1 MGMNETPSSERLH
14 IAFFGRRNAGKSSLL
29 NAVTGQEL
37 AVVSE
42 VRGTTTDP
50 VLKSMELLP
59 VGPVVIIDT
68 PGLDEDATELGQQR
82 VRKAR
87 QTLNRTDLAVLVA
100 DATQGLTPADR
111 EILSL
116 IEAKGLPHVIAFNKA
131 DLASGADALA
141 SGQPQALAVSARTG
155 YHIHELKELLAAT
168 AHTGEPSRRIL
179 DGLVDAGDL
188 VVLVTPIDS
197 AAPKGRLILPQQQTL
212 RDVLDRGALG
222 IVTRET
228 ELSAALSALSRP
240 PRLVVTD
247 SQAFGVVSRLVP
259 REVPLTSFS
268 ILFSRYKG
276 YLEGAVRGVRALERL
291 TDGARVLISEGCTHH
306 RQCGDIGTQKLPKW
320 ISDFTGRRLQF
331 EFSSGTGFPDDL
343 TPYSLIVHCGGCM
356 LNEREMRYR
365 AQCAADQGV
374 PLTNY
379 GILIAHVHGILAR
392 SIEPLPDIRSLL
404 D

>member
-392 SIEPLPDIRSLL
+392 SVEPLPDIRSLL

>member
-29 NAVTGQEL
+29 NAVTGQDL

-87 QTLNRTDLAVLVA
+87 QTLNRTDVAVLVA
-100 DATQGLTPADR
+100 DATQGLTAADR

-116 IEAKGLPHVIAFNKA
+116 IEAKRLPYVIAFNKS
-131 DLASGADALA
+131 DLVSGADALA
-141 SGQPQALAVSARTG
+141 SGLPHALAVSARTG
-155 YHIHELKELLAAT
+155 HHIHELKELLAAT
-168 AHTGEPSRRIL
+168 AHTGEPARRLL

-188 VVLVTPIDS
+188 VVLVTPLGS

-222 IVTRET
+222 VVTRET

-291 TDGARVLISEGCTHH
+291 SDGAKVLISEGCTHH

-320 ISDFTGRRLQF
+320 ISDFTGKRLQF
-331 EFSSGTGFPDDL
+331 EFSSGTGFPEDL
-343 TPYSLIVHCGGCM
+343 TPYGLIVHCGGCM

-392 SIEPLPDIRSLL
+392 SVEPLPDIRGLL

>member
-87 QTLNRTDLAVLVA
+87 QTLNRTDLAVLVV

-392 SIEPLPDIRSLL
+392 SVGPLPDIRGLL
-404 D
+404 G

>member
-29 NAVTGQEL
+29 NAVTGQDL

-87 QTLNRTDLAVLVA
+87 QTLNRTDVAVLVA
-100 DATQGLTPADR
+100 DATQGLTTADR

-116 IEAKGLPHVIAFNKA
+116 IEAKRLPYVIAFNKS
-131 DLASGADALA
+131 DLVSGADALA
-141 SGQPQALAVSARTG
+141 SGLPHALAVSARTG
-155 YHIHELKELLAAT
+155 HHIHELKELLAAT

-222 IVTRET
+222 VVTRET

-291 TDGARVLISEGCTHH
+291 SDGAKVLISEGCTHH

-320 ISDFTGRRLQF
+320 ISDFTGKRLQF
-331 EFSSGTGFPDDL
+331 EFSSGTGFPEDL
-343 TPYSLIVHCGGCM
+343 TPYGLVVHCGGCM

-392 SIEPLPDIRSLL
+392 SVEPLPDIRGLL

>member
-29 NAVTGQEL
+29 NAVTGQDL

-87 QTLNRTDLAVLVA
+87 QTLNRTDVAVLVA
-100 DATQGLTPADR
+100 DATQGLTAADR

-116 IEAKGLPHVIAFNKA
+116 IEAKRLPYVIAFNKS
-131 DLASGADALA
+131 DLVSGADALA
-141 SGQPQALAVSARTG
+141 SGLPHALAVSARTG
-155 YHIHELKELLAAT
+155 HHIHELKELLAAT
-168 AHTGEPSRRIL
+168 AHTGEPTRRIL

-222 IVTRET
+222 VVTRET

-291 TDGARVLISEGCTHH
+291 SDGAKVLISEGCTHH

-320 ISDFTGRRLQF
+320 ISDFTGKRLQF
-331 EFSSGTGFPDDL
+331 EFSSGTGFPEDL
-343 TPYSLIVHCGGCM
+343 TPYGLIVHCGGCM

-392 SIEPLPDIRSLL
+392 SVEPLPDIRGLL

>member
-29 NAVTGQEL
+29 NAVTGQDL

-87 QTLNRTDLAVLVA
+87 QTLNRTDVAVLVA
-100 DATQGLTPADR
+100 DATQGLTAADR

-116 IEAKGLPHVIAFNKA
+116 IEAKRLPYVIAFNKS
-131 DLASGADALA
+131 DLVSGADALA
-141 SGQPQALAVSARTG
+141 SGLPHALAVSARTG
-155 YHIHELKELLAAT
+155 HHIHELKELLAAT

-222 IVTRET
+222 VVTRET

-291 TDGARVLISEGCTHH
+291 SDGAKVLISEGCTHH

-320 ISDFTGRRLQF
+320 ISDFTGKRLQF
-331 EFSSGTGFPDDL
+331 EFSSGTGIPEDL
-343 TPYSLIVHCGGCM
+343 TPYGLIVHCGGCM

-392 SIEPLPDIRSLL
+392 SVEPLPDIRGLL

>member
-29 NAVTGQEL
+29 NAVTGQDL

-87 QTLNRTDLAVLVA
+87 QTLNRTDVAVLVA
-100 DATQGLTPADR
+100 DATQGLTTADR

-116 IEAKGLPHVIAFNKA
+116 IEAKRLPYVIAFNKS
-131 DLASGADALA
+131 DLVSGADALA
-141 SGQPQALAVSARTG
+141 SGLPHALAVSARTG
-155 YHIHELKELLAAT
+155 HHIHELKELLAAT

-222 IVTRET
+222 VVTRET

-291 TDGARVLISEGCTHH
+291 SDGAKVLISEGCTHH

-320 ISDFTGRRLQF
+320 ISDFTGKRLQF
-331 EFSSGTGFPDDL
+331 EFSSGTGFPEDL
-343 TPYSLIVHCGGCM
+343 TPYGLVVHCGGCM

-392 SIEPLPDIRSLL
+392 SVEPLPDIRGLL
-404 D
+404 G

>member
-29 NAVTGQEL
+29 NAVTGQDL

-87 QTLNRTDLAVLVA
+87 QTLNRTDRAVLVA
-100 DATQGLTPADR
+100 DATQGLTAADR

-116 IEAKGLPHVIAFNKA
+116 IEAKRLPYVIAFNKS
-131 DLASGADALA
+131 DLVSGADALA
-141 SGQPQALAVSARTG
+141 SGLPHALAVSARTG
-155 YHIHELKELLAAT
+155 HHIHELKELLAAT

-222 IVTRET
+222 VVTRET

-291 TDGARVLISEGCTHH
+291 SDGAKVLISEGCTHH

-320 ISDFTGRRLQF
+320 ISDFTGKRLQF
-331 EFSSGTGFPDDL
+331 EFSSGTGFPEDL
-343 TPYSLIVHCGGCM
+343 TPYGLIVHCGGCM

-392 SIEPLPDIRSLL
+392 SVEPLPDIRGLL

>member
-276 YLEGAVRGVRALERL
+276 YLEGAVRGVRALECL

-392 SIEPLPDIRSLL
+392 SVEPLPDIRSLL
-404 D
+404 G

>member
-29 NAVTGQEL
+29 NAVTGQDL

-87 QTLNRTDLAVLVA
+87 QTLNRTDVAVLVA
-100 DATQGLTPADR
+100 DATQGLTAADR

-116 IEAKGLPHVIAFNKA
+116 IEAKRLPYVIAFNKS
-131 DLASGADALA
+131 DLVSGADALA
-141 SGQPQALAVSARTG
+141 SGLPHALAVSARTG
-155 YHIHELKELLAAT
+155 HHIHELKELLAAT
-168 AHTGEPSRRIL
+168 ARTGEPSRRIL

-222 IVTRET
+222 VVTRET

-291 TDGARVLISEGCTHH
+291 SDGAKVLISEGCTHH

-320 ISDFTGRRLQF
+320 ISDFTGKRLQF
-331 EFSSGTGFPDDL
+331 EFSSGTGFPEDL
-343 TPYSLIVHCGGCM
+343 TPYGLIVHCGGCM

-392 SIEPLPDIRSLL
+392 SVEPLPDIRGLL

>member
-29 NAVTGQEL
+29 NAVTGQDL

-87 QTLNRTDLAVLVA
+87 QTLNRTDVAVLVA
-100 DATQGLTPADR
+100 DATQGLTTADR

-116 IEAKGLPHVIAFNKA
+116 IEAKRLPYVIAFNKS
-131 DLASGADALA
+131 DLVSGADALA
-141 SGQPQALAVSARTG
+141 SGLPHALAVSARTG
-155 YHIHELKELLAAT
+155 HHIHELKELLAAT
-168 AHTGEPSRRIL
+168 AHTGEPARRIL

-222 IVTRET
+222 VVTRET

-291 TDGARVLISEGCTHH
+291 SDGAKVLISEGCTHH

-320 ISDFTGRRLQF
+320 ISDFTGKRLQF
-331 EFSSGTGFPDDL
+331 EFSSGTGFPEDL
-343 TPYSLIVHCGGCM
+343 TPYGLIVHCGGCM

-392 SIEPLPDIRSLL
+392 SVEPLPDIRGLL

>member
-68 PGLDEDATELGQQR
+68 PGLDDDATELGQQR

-87 QTLNRTDLAVLVA
+87 QTLNRTDLAVLVV

-392 SIEPLPDIRSLL
+392 SVEPLPDIRSLL
-404 D
+404 G

>member
-29 NAVTGQEL
+29 NAVTGQDL

-87 QTLNRTDLAVLVA
+87 QTLNRTDVAVLVA
-100 DATQGLTPADR
+100 DATQGLTTADR

-116 IEAKGLPHVIAFNKA
+116 IEAKRLPYVIAFNKS
-131 DLASGADALA
+131 DLVSGADALA
-141 SGQPQALAVSARTG
+141 SGLPHALAVSARTG
-155 YHIHELKELLAAT
+155 HHIHELKELLAAT
-168 AHTGEPSRRIL
+168 AHTGEPTRRIL

-222 IVTRET
+222 VVTRET

-247 SQAFGVVSRLVP
+247 SQAFGVVSCLVP

-291 TDGARVLISEGCTHH
+291 SDGAKVLISEGCTHH

-320 ISDFTGRRLQF
+320 ISDFTGKRLQF
-331 EFSSGTGFPDDL
+331 EFSSGTGFPEDL
-343 TPYSLIVHCGGCM
+343 TPYGLIVHCGGCM

-392 SIEPLPDIRSLL
+392 SVEPLPDIRGLL

>member
-29 NAVTGQEL
+29 NAVTGQDL

-87 QTLNRTDLAVLVA
+87 QTLNRTDVAVLVA
-100 DATQGLTPADR
+100 DATQGLTAADR

-116 IEAKGLPHVIAFNKA
+116 IEAKRLPYVIAFNKS
-131 DLASGADALA
+131 DLVSGADALA
-141 SGQPQALAVSARTG
+141 SGLPHALAVSARTG
-155 YHIHELKELLAAT
+155 HHIHELKELLAAT
-168 AHTGEPSRRIL
+168 AHTGEPARRIL

-222 IVTRET
+222 VVTRET

-291 TDGARVLISEGCTHH
+291 SDGAKVLISEGCTHH

-320 ISDFTGRRLQF
+320 ISDFTGKRLQF
-331 EFSSGTGFPDDL
+331 EFSSGTGFPEDL
-343 TPYSLIVHCGGCM
+343 TPYGLVVHCGGCM

-392 SIEPLPDIRSLL
+392 SVEPLPDIRGLL

>member
-29 NAVTGQEL
+29 NAVTGQDL

-87 QTLNRTDLAVLVA
+87 QTLNRTDVAVLVA
-100 DATQGLTPADR
+100 DATQGLTAADR

-116 IEAKGLPHVIAFNKA
+116 IEAKRLPYVIAFNKS
-131 DLASGADALA
+131 DLVSGADALA
-141 SGQPQALAVSARTG
+141 SGLPHALAVRARTG
-155 YHIHELKELLAAT
+155 HHIHELKELLAAT
-168 AHTGEPSRRIL
+168 AHTGEPARRIL

-222 IVTRET
+222 VVTRET

-291 TDGARVLISEGCTHH
+291 SDGAKVLISEGCTHH

-320 ISDFTGRRLQF
+320 ISDFTGKRLQF
-331 EFSSGTGFPDDL
+331 EFSSGTGFPEDL
-343 TPYSLIVHCGGCM
+343 TPYGLVVHCGGCM

-392 SIEPLPDIRSLL
+392 SVEPLPDIRGLL

>member
-29 NAVTGQEL
+29 NAVTGQDL

-87 QTLNRTDLAVLVA
+87 QTLNRTDVAVLVA
-100 DATQGLTPADR
+100 DATQGLTTADR

-116 IEAKGLPHVIAFNKA
+116 IEAKRLPYVIAFNKS
-131 DLASGADALA
+131 DLVSGADALA
-141 SGQPQALAVSARTG
+141 SGLPHALAVSARTG
-155 YHIHELKELLAAT
+155 HHIHELKELLA
-168 AHTGEPSRRIL
+168 GEPTRRIL

-212 RDVLDRGALG
+212 RDVLDRGAPG
-222 IVTRET
+222 VVTRET

-291 TDGARVLISEGCTHH
+291 SDGAKVLISEGCTHH

-320 ISDFTGRRLQF
+320 ISDFTGKRLQF
-331 EFSSGTGFPDDL
+331 EFSSGTGFPEDL
-343 TPYSLIVHCGGCM
+343 TPYGLIVHCGGCM

-392 SIEPLPDIRSLL
+392 SVEPLPDIRGLL

>member
-29 NAVTGQEL
+29 NAVTGQDL

-87 QTLNRTDLAVLVA
+87 QTLNRTDVAVLVA
-100 DATQGLTPADR
+100 DATQGLTTADR

-116 IEAKGLPHVIAFNKA
+116 IEAKRLPYVIAFNKS
-131 DLASGADALA
+131 DLVSGADALA
-141 SGQPQALAVSARTG
+141 SGLPHALAVSARTG
-155 YHIHELKELLAAT
+155 HHIHELKELLAAT
-168 AHTGEPSRRIL
+168 AHTGEPARRIL

-222 IVTRET
+222 VVTRET
-228 ELSAALSALSRP
+228 ELSAALAALSRP

-291 TDGARVLISEGCTHH
+291 SDGAKVLISEGCTHH

-320 ISDFTGRRLQF
+320 ISDFTGKRLQF
-331 EFSSGTGFPDDL
+331 EFSSGTGFPEDL
-343 TPYSLIVHCGGCM
+343 TPYGLVVHCGGCM

-392 SIEPLPDIRSLL
+392 SVEPLPDIRGLL

>member
-29 NAVTGQEL
+29 NAVTGQDL

-87 QTLNRTDLAVLVA
+87 QTLNRTDVAVLVA
-100 DATQGLTPADR
+100 DATQGLTTADR

-116 IEAKGLPHVIAFNKA
+116 IEAKRLPYVIAFNKS
-131 DLASGADALA
+131 DLVSGADALA
-141 SGQPQALAVSARTG
+141 SGLPHALAVSARTG
-155 YHIHELKELLAAT
+155 HHIHELKELLAAT
-168 AHTGEPSRRIL
+168 AHTGEPARRIL

-222 IVTRET
+222 VVTRET

-291 TDGARVLISEGCTHH
+291 SDGAKVLISEGCTHH

-320 ISDFTGRRLQF
+320 ISDFTGKRLQF
-331 EFSSGTGFPDDL
+331 EFSSGTGFPEDL
-343 TPYSLIVHCGGCM
+343 TPYGLIVHCGGCM

-379 GILIAHVHGILAR
+379 GILIAHVHGILTR
-392 SIEPLPDIRSLL
+392 SVEPLPDIRGLL

>member
-29 NAVTGQEL
+29 NAVTGQDL

-87 QTLNRTDLAVLVA
+87 QTLNRTDVAVLVA
-100 DATQGLTPADR
+100 DATQGLTAADR

-116 IEAKGLPHVIAFNKA
+116 IEAKRLPYVIAFNKS
-131 DLASGADALA
+131 DLVSGADALA
-141 SGQPQALAVSARTG
+141 SGLPHALAVSARTG
-155 YHIHELKELLAAT
+155 HHIHELKELLAAT
-168 AHTGEPSRRIL
+168 AHTGEPARRIL

-222 IVTRET
+222 VVTRET

-259 REVPLTSFS
+259 REVPLASVS

-291 TDGARVLISEGCTHH
+291 SDGAKVLISEGCTHH

-320 ISDFTGRRLQF
+320 ISDFTGKRLQF
-331 EFSSGTGFPDDL
+331 EFSSGTGFPEDL
-343 TPYSLIVHCGGCM
+343 TPYGLIVHCGGCM

-392 SIEPLPDIRSLL
+392 SVEPLPDIRGLL

>member
-29 NAVTGQEL
+29 NAVTGQDL

-87 QTLNRTDLAVLVA
+87 QTLNRTDVAVLVA
-100 DATQGLTPADR
+100 DATQGLTTADR

-116 IEAKGLPHVIAFNKA
+116 IEAKRLPYVIAFNKS
-131 DLASGADALA
+131 DLVSGADALA
-141 SGQPQALAVSARTG
+141 SGLPHALAVSARTG
-155 YHIHELKELLAAT
+155 HHIHELKELLAAT
-168 AHTGEPSRRIL
+168 AHTGEPARRIL

-222 IVTRET
+222 VVTRET

-247 SQAFGVVSRLVP
+247 SQAFGVVSCLVP

-291 TDGARVLISEGCTHH
+291 SDGAKVLISEGCTHH

-320 ISDFTGRRLQF
+320 ISDFTGKRLQF
-331 EFSSGTGFPDDL
+331 EFSSGTGFPEDL
-343 TPYSLIVHCGGCM
+343 TPYGLIVHCGGCM

-392 SIEPLPDIRSLL
+392 SVEPLPDIRGLL

>member
-29 NAVTGQEL
+29 NAVTGQDL

-87 QTLNRTDLAVLVA
+87 QTLNRTDVAVLVA
-100 DATQGLTPADR
+100 DATQGLTAADR

-116 IEAKGLPHVIAFNKA
+116 IEAKRLPYVIAFNKS
-131 DLASGADALA
+131 DLVSGADALA
-141 SGQPQALAVSARTG
+141 SGLPHALAVSARTG
-155 YHIHELKELLAAT
+155 HHIHELKELLAAT
-168 AHTGEPSRRIL
+168 ARTGEPSRRIL

-222 IVTRET
+222 VVTRET

-276 YLEGAVRGVRALERL
+276 YLEGAVRGGRALERL
-291 TDGARVLISEGCTHH
+291 SDGAKVLISEGCTHH

-320 ISDFTGRRLQF
+320 ISDFTGKRLQF

-343 TPYSLIVHCGGCM
+343 TPYGLIVHCGGCM

-392 SIEPLPDIRSLL
+392 SVEPLPDIRGLL

>member
-29 NAVTGQEL
+29 NAVTGQDL

-87 QTLNRTDLAVLVA
+87 QTLNRTDVAVLVA
-100 DATQGLTPADR
+100 EATQGLTTADR

-116 IEAKGLPHVIAFNKA
+116 IEAKRLPYVIAFNKS
-131 DLASGADALA
+131 DLVSGADALA
-141 SGQPQALAVSARTG
+141 SGLPHALAVSARTG
-155 YHIHELKELLAAT
+155 HHIHELKELLAAT
-168 AHTGEPSRRIL
+168 AHTGEPARRIL

-222 IVTRET
+222 VVTRET

-291 TDGARVLISEGCTHH
+291 SDGAKVLISEGCTHH

-320 ISDFTGRRLQF
+320 ISDFTGKRLQF
-331 EFSSGTGFPDDL
+331 EFSSGTGFPEDL
-343 TPYSLIVHCGGCM
+343 TPYGLIVHCGGCM

-392 SIEPLPDIRSLL
+392 SVEPLPDIRGLL

>member
-29 NAVTGQEL
+29 NAVTGQDL

-87 QTLNRTDLAVLVA
+87 QTLNRTDVAVLVA
-100 DATQGLTPADR
+100 DATQGLTTADR

-116 IEAKGLPHVIAFNKA
+116 IEAKRLPYVIAFNKS
-131 DLASGADALA
+131 DLVSGADALA
-141 SGQPQALAVSARTG
+141 SGLPHALAVSARTG
-155 YHIHELKELLAAT
+155 HHIHELKELLAAT
-168 AHTGEPSRRIL
+168 AHTGEPARRIL

-222 IVTRET
+222 VVTRET

-291 TDGARVLISEGCTHH
+291 SDGAKVLISEGCTHH

-320 ISDFTGRRLQF
+320 ISDFTGKRLQF
-331 EFSSGTGFPDDL
+331 EFSSGTGFPEDL
-343 TPYSLIVHCGGCM
+343 TPYGLVVHCGGCM

-392 SIEPLPDIRSLL
+392 SVEPLPDIRGLL

>member
-29 NAVTGQEL
+29 NAVTGQDL

-87 QTLNRTDLAVLVA
+87 QTLNRTDVAVLVA
-100 DATQGLTPADR
+100 DATQGLTAADR

-116 IEAKGLPHVIAFNKA
+116 IEAKRLPYVIAFNKS
-131 DLASGADALA
+131 DLVSGADALA
-141 SGQPQALAVSARTG
+141 SGLPHALAVSARTG
-155 YHIHELKELLAAT
+155 HHIHELKELLAAT

-188 VVLVTPIDS
+188 VILVTPIDS

-222 IVTRET
+222 VVTRET

-291 TDGARVLISEGCTHH
+291 SDGAKVLISEGCTHH

-320 ISDFTGRRLQF
+320 ISDFTGKRLQF
-331 EFSSGTGFPDDL
+331 EFSSGTGFPEDL
-343 TPYSLIVHCGGCM
+343 TPYGLIVHCGGCM
-356 LNEREMRYR
+356 LNEREMHYR

-392 SIEPLPDIRSLL
+392 SVEPLPDIRGLL

>member
-29 NAVTGQEL
+29 NAVTGQDL

-87 QTLNRTDLAVLVA
+87 QTLNRTDVAVLVA
-100 DATQGLTPADR
+100 DATQGLTAADR

-116 IEAKGLPHVIAFNKA
+116 IEAKRLPYVIAFNKS
-131 DLASGADALA
+131 DLVSGADALA
-141 SGQPQALAVSARTG
+141 SGLPHALAVSARTG
-155 YHIHELKELLAAT
+155 HHIHELKELLAAT
-168 AHTGEPSRRIL
+168 AHTGEPTRRIL

-222 IVTRET
+222 VVTRET

-291 TDGARVLISEGCTHH
+291 SDGAKVLISEGCTHH

-320 ISDFTGRRLQF
+320 ISDFTGKRLQF
-331 EFSSGTGFPDDL
+331 EFSSGTGFPEDL
-343 TPYSLIVHCGGCM
+343 TPYGLVVHCGGCM

-392 SIEPLPDIRSLL
+392 SVEPLPDIRGLL

>member
-29 NAVTGQEL
+29 NAVTGQDL

-87 QTLNRTDLAVLVA
+87 QTLNRTDVAVLVA
-100 DATQGLTPADR
+100 DATQGLTAADR

-116 IEAKGLPHVIAFNKA
+116 IEAKRLPYVIAFNKS
-131 DLASGADALA
+131 DLVSEADALA
-141 SGQPQALAVSARTG
+141 SGLPHALAVSARTG
-155 YHIHELKELLAAT
+155 HHIHELKELLAAT

-222 IVTRET
+222 VVTRET

-291 TDGARVLISEGCTHH
+291 SDGAKVLISEGCTHH

-320 ISDFTGRRLQF
+320 ISDFTGKRLQF
-331 EFSSGTGFPDDL
+331 EFSSGTGFPEDL
-343 TPYSLIVHCGGCM
+343 TPYGLIVHCGGCM

-392 SIEPLPDIRSLL
+392 SVEPLPDIRGLL

>member
-29 NAVTGQEL
+29 NAVTGQDL

-87 QTLNRTDLAVLVA
+87 QTLNRTDVAVLVA
-100 DATQGLTPADR
+100 DATQGLTAADR

-116 IEAKGLPHVIAFNKA
+116 IEAKRLPYVIAFNKS
-131 DLASGADALA
+131 DLVSGADALA
-141 SGQPQALAVSARTG
+141 SGLPHALAVSARTG
-155 YHIHELKELLAAT
+155 HHIHELKELLAAT

-222 IVTRET
+222 VVTRET

-291 TDGARVLISEGCTHH
+291 SDGAKVLISEGCTHH

-320 ISDFTGRRLQF
+320 ISDFTGKRLQF
-331 EFSSGTGFPDDL
+331 EFSSGTGFPEDL
-343 TPYSLIVHCGGCM
+343 TPYGLIVHCGGCM

-392 SIEPLPDIRSLL
+392 SVEPLPDIRGLL

>member
-228 ELSAALSALSRP
+228 ELSAALSALSCP

-392 SIEPLPDIRSLL
+392 SVEPLPDIRGLL

>member
-87 QTLNRTDLAVLVA
+87 QTLNRTDLAVLVV

-392 SIEPLPDIRSLL
+392 SVEPLPDIRGLL

>member
-29 NAVTGQEL
+29 NAVTGQDL

-87 QTLNRTDLAVLVA
+87 QTLNRTDVAVLVA
-100 DATQGLTPADR
+100 DATQGLTAADR

-116 IEAKGLPHVIAFNKA
+116 IEAKRLPYVIAFNKS
-131 DLASGADALA
+131 DLVSGADALA
-141 SGQPQALAVSARTG
+141 SGLPNALAVSARTG
-155 YHIHELKELLAAT
+155 HHIHELKELLAAT
-168 AHTGEPSRRIL
+168 AHTGEPARRIL

-222 IVTRET
+222 VVTRET

-291 TDGARVLISEGCTHH
+291 SDGAKVLISEGCTHH

-320 ISDFTGRRLQF
+320 ISDFTGKRLQF
-331 EFSSGTGFPDDL
+331 EFSSGTGFPEDL
-343 TPYSLIVHCGGCM
+343 TPYGLVVHCGGCM

-392 SIEPLPDIRSLL
+392 SVEPLPDIRGLL

>member
-29 NAVTGQEL
+29 NAVTGQDL

-87 QTLNRTDLAVLVA
+87 QTLNRTDVAVLVA
-100 DATQGLTPADR
+100 DATQGLTAADR

-116 IEAKGLPHVIAFNKA
+116 IEAKRLPYVIAFNKS
-131 DLASGADALA
+131 DLVSGADALA
-141 SGQPQALAVSARTG
+141 SGLPHALAVSARTG
-155 YHIHELKELLAAT
+155 HHIHELKELLAAT
-168 AHTGEPSRRIL
+168 AHTGEPARRIL

-222 IVTRET
+222 VVTRET

-291 TDGARVLISEGCTHH
+291 SDGAKVLISEGCTHH

-320 ISDFTGRRLQF
+320 ISDFTGKRLQF
-331 EFSSGTGFPDDL
+331 EFSSGTGFPEDL
-343 TPYSLIVHCGGCM
+343 TPYGLIVHCGGCM

-392 SIEPLPDIRSLL
+392 SVEPLLDIRGLL

>member
-29 NAVTGQEL
+29 NAVTGQDL

-87 QTLNRTDLAVLVA
+87 QTLNRTDVAVLVA
-100 DATQGLTPADR
+100 DATQGLTTADR

-116 IEAKGLPHVIAFNKA
+116 IEAKRLPYVIAFNKS
-131 DLASGADALA
+131 DLVSGADALA
-141 SGQPQALAVSARTG
+141 SGLPHALAVSARTG
-155 YHIHELKELLAAT
+155 HHIHELKELLAAT

-222 IVTRET
+222 VVTRET

-291 TDGARVLISEGCTHH
+291 SDGAKVLISEGCTHH

-320 ISDFTGRRLQF
+320 ISDFTGKRLQF
-331 EFSSGTGFPDDL
+331 EFSSGTGFPEDL
-343 TPYSLIVHCGGCM
+343 TPYGLIVHCGGCM

-392 SIEPLPDIRSLL
+392 SVEPLPDIRGLL

>member
-29 NAVTGQEL
+29 NAVTGQDL

-87 QTLNRTDLAVLVA
+87 QTLNRTDVAVLVA
-100 DATQGLTPADR
+100 DATQGLTAADR

-116 IEAKGLPHVIAFNKA
+116 IEAKRLPYVIAFNKS
-131 DLASGADALA
+131 DLVSGADALA
-141 SGQPQALAVSARTG
+141 SGLPHALAVSARTG
-155 YHIHELKELLAAT
+155 HHIHELKELLAAT

-222 IVTRET
+222 VVTRET

-291 TDGARVLISEGCTHH
+291 SDGAKVLISEGCTHH

-320 ISDFTGRRLQF
+320 ISDFTGKRLQF
-331 EFSSGTGFPDDL
+331 EFSSGTGFPEDL
-343 TPYSLIVHCGGCM
+343 TPYGLVVHCGGCM

-392 SIEPLPDIRSLL
+392 SVEPLPDIRGLL

>member
-29 NAVTGQEL
+29 NAVTGQDL

-87 QTLNRTDLAVLVA
+87 QTLNRTDVAVLVA
-100 DATQGLTPADR
+100 DATQGLTAADR

-116 IEAKGLPHVIAFNKA
+116 IEAKRLPYVIAFNKS
-131 DLASGADALA
+131 DLVSGADALA
-141 SGQPQALAVSARTG
+141 SGLPQALAVSARTG
-155 YHIHELKELLAAT
+155 HHIHELKELLAAT
-168 AHTGEPSRRIL
+168 AHTGEPARRIL

-222 IVTRET
+222 VVTRET

-291 TDGARVLISEGCTHH
+291 SDGAKVLISEGCTHH

-320 ISDFTGRRLQF
+320 ISDFTGKRLQF
-331 EFSSGTGFPDDL
+331 EFSSGTGFPEDL
-343 TPYSLIVHCGGCM
+343 TPYGLIVHCGGCM

-392 SIEPLPDIRSLL
+392 SVEPLPDIRGLL

>member
-14 IAFFGRRNAGKSSLL
+14 IAFFGCRNAGKSSLL
-29 NAVTGQEL
+29 NAVTGQDL

-87 QTLNRTDLAVLVA
+87 QTLNRTDVAVLVA
-100 DATQGLTPADR
+100 DATQGLTAADR

-116 IEAKGLPHVIAFNKA
+116 IEAKRLPYVIAFNKS
-131 DLASGADALA
+131 DLVSGADALA
-141 SGQPQALAVSARTG
+141 SGLPHALAVSARTG
-155 YHIHELKELLAAT
+155 HHIHELKELLAAT

-222 IVTRET
+222 VVTRET

-291 TDGARVLISEGCTHH
+291 SDGAKVLISEGCTHH

-320 ISDFTGRRLQF
+320 ISDFTGKRLQF
-331 EFSSGTGFPDDL
+331 EFSSGTGFPEDL
-343 TPYSLIVHCGGCM
+343 TPYGLVVHCGGCM

-392 SIEPLPDIRSLL
+392 SVEPLPDIRGLL

>member
-29 NAVTGQEL
+29 NAVTGQDL

-87 QTLNRTDLAVLVA
+87 QTLNRTDVAVLVA
-100 DATQGLTPADR
+100 DATQGLTTADR

-116 IEAKGLPHVIAFNKA
+116 IEAKRLPYVIAFNKS
-131 DLASGADALA
+131 DLVSGADALA
-141 SGQPQALAVSARTG
+141 SGLPHALAVSARTG
-155 YHIHELKELLAAT
+155 HHIHELKELLAAT
-168 AHTGEPSRRIL
+168 AHTGEPARRIL

-222 IVTRET
+222 VVTRET

-291 TDGARVLISEGCTHH
+291 SDGAKVLISEGCTHH

-320 ISDFTGRRLQF
+320 ISDFTGKRLQF
-331 EFSSGTGFPDDL
+331 EFSSGTGFPEDL
-343 TPYSLIVHCGGCM
+343 TPYGLIVHCGGCM

-392 SIEPLPDIRSLL
+392 SVEPLLDIRGLL